1 MMTLQDFVKMHPNII
16 QYDRVGVEGIN
27 FDALHEK
34 IEKSRYLKS
43 RRSFIY
49 LVRNYKSIL
58 AGDYDDFKLDVE
70 SAEEERSKRE
80 EFIATARLKKAV
92 KEIESTTFT
101 EKELVDFKYET
112 GMYPSDVIE
121 KIKGAISNKSEYFK
135 CEAEEAYKR
144 FKEFTDEKN
153 RVAN

>member
-1 MMTLQDFVKMHPNII
+1 MTFQDFVKLHPNII
-16 QYDRVGVEGIN
+16 HYDRVGIEGID
-27 FDALHEK
+27 FDALHIK

-49 LVRNYKSIL
+49 LTKNYKSII

-70 SAEEERSKRE
+70 DAEEERCKRE
-80 EFIATARLKKAV
+80 EFIINAKLKKAV
-92 KEIESTTFT
+92 KEVESVAFT
-101 EKELVDFKYET
+101 EKELAEFKYET
-112 GMYPSDVIE
+112 GMYPTDVIE

-135 CEAEEAYKR
+135 REAEEAYKR

-153 RVAN
+153 CVAN